1 LRVKDAIRYIIDSIG
16 DIYDLRESESIAFV
30 VLDFIGF
37 PRKNVLLNPEIL
49 LSNKNEVFINKV
61 VKELKNSRPVQYV
74 LGETEFFGIKLKVD
88 ENVLI
93 PRQET
98 EELVNIIIK
107 ENKISDPYI
116 LDLGTGSGCIAVS
129 LAMSILKAKV
139 FATDISPAAI
149 EIAVH
154 NAELNGI
161 VINTFVDTM
170 LNTNLDKNLKF
181 NVIVSNPPYVTDS
194 EKHLMHSNVI
204 NFEPGNALFVSDEEP
219 LEYYKAIAGIATER
233 LFTGGLVYAEINEK
247 FGLEVA
253 ELFKSNGLTNIQIIH
268 DINETDR
275 FIRGEKL

>member
-253 ELFKSNGLTNIQIIH
+253 ELFKSNGLTNIQIIR
-268 DINETDR
+268 DINEKDR